1 MPQKSSPAIEKLKRT
16 RSGKTMEEKTPP
28 KLLVSGEETYQQ
40 IEAQIEKGKKLRDR
54 EINLE
59 RELKQSILD
68 CKDWVEC
75 NKEMLLRLFNDSSIE
90 KTYSTFFYHT
100 HIQLDTK
107 NLSRTKDKYIQFM
120 NNLDSYR
127 VWVGCHIDHLRN
139 ICIQHGINTMSSNT
153 SERIFGDKI
162 FIVHGHNEGAKHKI
176 ARFIENLDLTAT
188 ILDEQ
193 PIGHTIDEQPIGHTI
208 IDKFEEHAGE
218 AGFAIL
224 LLTAD
229 DIGAPK
235 DQEEKRQPRARQN
248 VILEFGYFLAELG
261 RKRIGVLYE
270 EGVELPSDI
279 KGLEYVPLDN
289 TDGWKIKL
297 AKGMRAA
304 GFTVDLNKI

>member
-16 RSGKTMEEKTPP
+16 RSGKTIEEKTLP
-28 KLLVSGEETYQQ
+28 KLRVSREETEKKIQ
-40 IEAQIEKGKKLRDR
+40 ERIEKGQKLRDR

-176 ARFIENLDLTAT
+176 ARFIADLDLTET

-193 PIGHTIDEQPIGHTI
+193 PSKGQTM
-208 IDKFEEHAGE
+208 IDKFEEHADE
-218 AGFAIL
+218 AGFAIV
-224 LLTAD
+224 LLTSD
-229 DIGAPK
+229 DLGAPK
-235 DQEEKRQPRARQN
+235 DNKNELKPQARQN
-248 VILEFGYFLAELG
+248 VILELGYFLHGLG
-261 RKRIGVLYE
+261 RERVRVLHE

-279 KGLEYVPLDN
+279 HGIVYVSLDSA
-289 TDGWKIKL
+289 DGWKLKL
-297 AKGMRAA
+297 GREMQSV
-304 GFTVDLNKI
+304 GFTVDMNKIL

>member
-162 FIVHGHNEGAKHKI
+162 FIVHGHDEGAKHKI
-176 ARFIENLDLTAT
+176 ARFIEDLDLTAT

-193 PIGHTIDEQPIGHTI
+193 PSRGQTI
-208 IDKFEEHAGE
+208 IDKFEAHADE
-218 AGFAIL
+218 AGFAIV
-224 LLTAD
+224 LLTSD
-229 DIGAPK
+229 DLGAPK
-235 DQEEKRQPRARQN
+235 DNKNELKPRARQN
-248 VILEFGYFLAELG
+248 VILELGYFLHGLG
-261 RKRIGVLYE
+261 RERVRVLHE

-279 KGLEYVPLDN
+279 HGIVYVSLDSA
-289 TDGWKIKL
+289 DGWKLKL
-297 AKGMRAA
+297 GRRNAVCR
-304 GFTVDLNKI
+304 FHC

>member
-16 RSGKTMEEKTPP
+16 RSGKTIEEKTLP
-28 KLLVSGEETYQQ
+28 KLRVSREETEKKIQ
-40 IEAQIEKGKKLRDR
+40 ERIEKGQKLRDR

-162 FIVHGHNEGAKHKI
+162 VIVHGHDEAAKHKI
-176 ARFIENLDLTAT
+176 ARFIDDLDLTAT

-193 PIGHTIDEQPIGHTI
+193 PSRGQTI
-208 IDKFEEHAGE
+208 IDKFEEHADK
-218 AGFAIL
+218 AGFAIV

-229 DIGAPK
+229 DVGAPK
-235 DQEEKRQPRARQN
+235 EKLDNPEPRARQN
-248 VILEFGYFLAELG
+248 VILELGYFLCGLG
-261 RKRIGVLYE
+261 RERVRILYE

-279 KGLEYVPLDN
+279 YGLSYVQMAKGG
-289 TDGWKIKL
+289 GWKLEL
-297 AKGMRAA
+297 AQEMASVGIS
-304 GFTVDLNKI
+304 VDLNKLVQKK

>member
-54 EINLE
+54 EINSE
-59 RELKQSILD
+59 KGLKQAIED
-68 CKDWVEC
+68 CEDWVEC

-193 PIGHTIDEQPIGHTI
+193 PSRGQTI
-208 IDKFEEHAGE
+208 IDKFEAHADE
-218 AGFAIL
+218 AGFAIV
-224 LLTAD
+224 LLTSD
-229 DIGAPK
+229 DLGAPK
-235 DQEEKRQPRARQN
+235 DNKNELKPRARQN
-248 VILEFGYFLAELG
+248 VILELGYFLCSLG
-261 RKRIGVLYE
+261 RERVRVLHE

-279 KGLEYVPLDN
+279 YGLSYVQMAKGG
-289 TDGWKIKL
+289 GWKLEL
-297 AKGMRAA
+297 AQEMASVGIS
-304 GFTVDLNKI
+304 VDLNKLVQKK